1 MTKQYDTVCPQPST
15 LCIRRL
21 QTDFIRT
28 ILTEIYHMHLYLSTN
43 ELVIANI
50 YIILLGFY
58 AFQIFLLHLL
68 LLCNMYSTYFIWFW
82 GWRHICPHIYVHIMK
97 MFLNFILIIMMH
109 ISNSMCLF

>member
-28 ILTEIYHMHLYLSTN
+28 ILTEIYHMHLYVSTN

-68 LLCNMYSTYFIWFW
+68 LLC
-82 GWRHICPHIYVHIMK
+82 RVICIVPILSGFGAGDIYVPIYMY
-97 MFLNFILIIMMH
+97 
-109 ISNSMCLF
+109 IS